1 MTTNRYSHSPPN
13 RSAGFTLIEVLIAV
27 LVLSI
32 GLLGLAALQT
42 SGLGMNHS
50 AYLRSQATILAADMA
65 DRMRA
70 NRAGLSAYDNTGTTA
85 PTAVAG
91 CTSTAGCN
99 STQLAQ
105 DDMAAWAADVAA
117 QLPSGVGIVCPD
129 ASPND
134 GDSPANPA
142 PNPNDPKCTGSGDVF
157 AIKIWWIDDRSI
169 QGATNCDGTA
179 SAIVAPNIPTGSLQ
193 CFVVS
198 FQP

>member
-1 MTTNRYSHSPPN
+1 MTDNAMTRQPILHRSIHSPTHQ
-13 RSAGFTLIEVLIAV
+13 RGFTLIEVLVAV

-70 NRAGLSAYDNTGTTA
+70 NQDAVDADKYNGTA
-85 PTAVAG
+85 NAHAG
-91 CTSTAGCN
+91 CSTTGGCS
-99 STQLAQ
+99 STQ
-105 DDMAAWAADVAA
+105 MAENDVDQWRTNITAA
-117 QLPSGVGIVCPD
+117 LPEGTGIVCPD
-129 ASPND
+129 SSPND
-134 GDSPANPA
+134 GTDITAANNGCEA
-142 PNPNDPKCTGSGDVF
+142 TGNVY
-157 AIKIWWIDDRSI
+157 AVKIWWRDDRNTVSA
-169 QGATNCDGTA
+169 ATNCDGSVNA
-179 SAIVAPNIPTGSLQ
+179 TGMQ

>member
-1 MTTNRYSHSPPN
+1 MTSKRYQVNNPN
-13 RSAGFTLIEVLIAV
+13 RSGGFTLIEVLIAV

-50 AYLRSQATILAADMA
+50 AYLRSQATILASDMA

-70 NRAGLSAYDNTGTTA
+70 NRAALNAYDNVSTTPSA
-85 PTAVAG
+85 
-91 CTSTAGCN
+91 TAGC
-99 STQLAQ
+99 STTAGCSSNQLAQ
-105 DDMAAWAADVAA
+105 DDMVAWAADVAA
-117 QLPSGVGIVCPD
+117 ELPGGVGVVCPD

-134 GDSPANPA
+134 GDVAT
-142 PNPNDPKCTGSGDVF
+142 PNCSGAGNVY
-157 AIKIWWIDDRSI
+157 AIKIWWQDDRNTVST
-169 QGATNCDGTA
+169 ANNCDGSVNA
-179 SAIVAPNIPTGSLQ
+179 LGMH